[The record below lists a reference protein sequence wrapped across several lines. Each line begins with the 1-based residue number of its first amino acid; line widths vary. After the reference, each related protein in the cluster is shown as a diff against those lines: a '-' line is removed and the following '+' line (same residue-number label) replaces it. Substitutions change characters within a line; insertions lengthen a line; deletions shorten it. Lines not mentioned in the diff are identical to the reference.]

1 MTMNPLV
8 APICGDSKL
17 VPSGAECARPQH
29 TRPHGWRGDG
39 EPQGGRAMMPNTTDA
54 ETLWISVQN
63 QIPGG
68 VVGALIIL
76 IVGWVIARLLQA
88 GVTAALRRTGLD
100 RRLAPAISN
109 DPAATTAPG
118 DTAQVIGRIV
128 FWLVMVFVLIAV
140 LDALGLE
147 LVTAPLTG
155 LLAGIFEFLPR
166 LFAAIL
172 ILVLGWLLARI
183 ASQIVT
189 SVLAAMGVDRLATR
203 LGFAKA
209 LGTQRLSGI
218 LGTIVYI
225 LILLPVI
232 TAALDALQLEALT
245 LPLTNMINQ
254 VLAAIPNIVAA
265 VILVTLAYF
274 VGRVLADL
282 VTSVLTGLGVNAW
295 PARLGLATPTAG
307 AGTSVRTASASASTG
322 ERLRHPL
329 AGRARHPGR
338 DGGDAR
344 PGGGGLVRAHP
355 GVGAARLRPGRR
367 PHDRTAGVGRTHPAR
382 AGHLPGGALPRPA
395 GRGRDPLQWGRPT
408 QSPGDGGPGGHSGAD
423 RGDGAAPNRRRQRD
437 HQSGLRLAPGCR
449 CRSRGSRL
457 RAGGREVAGRELQD
471 WVQAAHSGEAEQ
483 RAAQLQADAPS
494 ASRCHGQRQRPI
506 NPCSRDGTAES
517 VDQ

>member
-1 MTMNPLV
+1 MPNFN
-8 APICGDSKL
+8 D
-17 VPSGAECARPQH
+17 
-29 TRPHGWRGDG
+29 
-39 EPQGGRAMMPNTTDA
+39 PQGT
-54 ETLWISVQN
+54 WIWVQN

-128 FWLVMVFVLIAV
+128 FWLVMLFVLIAV
-140 LDALGLE
+140 FDALGLV
-147 LVTAPLTG
+147 LITAPLTG
-155 LLAGIFEFLPR
+155 LLAGIFVFLPR

-203 LGFAKA
+203 LGFAAA

-265 VILVTLAYF
+265 AILVTLAYF

-295 PARLGLATPTAG
+295 PARLGLATPPAT
-307 AGTSVRTASASASTG
+307 AGTSVRPASTSG
-322 ERLRHPL
+322 ATGALSPAARETPAGIVGTLVQVAVVWFALIQALELLGFDQVAVLMTELLAL
-329 AGRARHPGR
+329 AGRILL
-338 DGGDAR
+338 
-344 PGGGGLVRAHP
+344 GLVIFL
-355 GVGAARLRPGRR
+355 VGLYLARLAAGAIRSSGVDQPNLLA
-367 PHDRTAGVGRTHPAR
+367 TAAQAAILVLTGAMALRQIGVANEIINLAFG
-382 AGHLPGGALPRPA
+382 LLLGAIAVAVALA
-395 GRGRDPLQWGRPT
+395 F
-408 QSPGDGGPGGHSGAD
+408 
-423 RGDGAAPNRRRQRD
+423 
-437 HQSGLRLAPGCR
+437 GL
-449 CRSRGSRL
+449 
-457 RAGGREVAGRELQD
+457 GGREVAGRELQS

-483 RAAQLQADAPS
+483 RAAQLQEGNTPAPPMP
-494 ASRCHGQRQRPI
+494 SRP
-506 NPCSRDGTAES
+506 P
-517 VDQ
+517 DQPLVP

>member
-1 MTMNPLV
+1 
-8 APICGDSKL
+8 
-17 VPSGAECARPQH
+17 
-29 TRPHGWRGDG
+29 
-39 EPQGGRAMMPNTTDA
+39 MPNTTDA

-128 FWLVMVFVLIAV
+128 FWLVMLFVLIAV
-140 LDALGLE
+140 FDALELE
-147 LVTAPLTG
+147 LITAPLTG
-155 LLAGIFEFLPR
+155 LLAGIFVFLPR

-203 LGFAKA
+203 LGFANA

-232 TAALDALQLEALT
+232 TAALDALQLAALT

-254 VLAAIPNIVAA
+254 ILAAIPNIVAA
-265 VILVTLAYF
+265 AILITLAYF

-295 PARLGLATPTAG
+295 PARLGLATPT
-307 AGTSVRTASASASTG
+307 GTPVRTASASASIGAPSGTLSPA
-322 ERLRHPL
+322 ERGTPAGMVGTLVQVAVVWFALIQALELLGFDQVADLMTELLAL
-329 AGRARHPGR
+329 AGRILL
-338 DGGDAR
+338 
-344 PGGGGLVRAHP
+344 GLIIFL
-355 GVGAARLRPGRR
+355 VGLYLARLAAGAIRSSGVDQPNLLA
-367 PHDRTAGVGRTHPAR
+367 TAAQAAILVLTGAMALRQIGVANEIINLAFG
-382 AGHLPGGALPRPA
+382 LLLGAIA
-395 GRGRDPLQWGRPT
+395 V
-408 QSPGDGGPGGHSGAD
+408 
-423 RGDGAAPNRRRQRD
+423 AAALAF
-437 HQSGLRLAPGCR
+437 GL
-449 CRSRGSRL
+449 
-457 RAGGREVAGRELQD
+457 GGREVAGRELQN

-483 RAAQLQADAPS
+483 RAAQLQE
-494 ASRCHGQRQRPI
+494 
-506 NPCSRDGTAES
+506 GTAQTPPAPPRPP
-517 VDQ
+517 DQPLLP

>member
-1 MTMNPLV
+1 
-8 APICGDSKL
+8 
-17 VPSGAECARPQH
+17 
-29 TRPHGWRGDG
+29 
-39 EPQGGRAMMPNTTDA
+39 MPNTTDA

-68 VVGALIIL
+68 VLGALIIL

-88 GVTAALRRTGLD
+88 GVTGVLRRTGLD

-147 LVTAPLTG
+147 IVTAPLTG

-203 LGFAKA
+203 LGFANA

-282 VTSVLTGLGVNAW
+282 ITSVLTGLGVNAW
-295 PARLGLATPTAG
+295 PARLGLATPAAG

-322 ERLRHPL
+322 DSSGTLSPAARGTPAGMVGTLVQVVVVWFAFIQALQLLGFDQVADLMTDLLAL
-329 AGRARHPGR
+329 AGRILL
-338 DGGDAR
+338 
-344 PGGGGLVRAHP
+344 GLVIFL
-355 GVGAARLRPGRR
+355 VGLYLARLAAEAIRSSGVDQPNLLA
-367 PHDRTAGVGRTHPAR
+367 TAAQAAILVLTGAMALRQIGVANEIINLAFG
-382 AGHLPGGALPRPA
+382 LLLGAIA
-395 GRGRDPLQWGRPT
+395 V
-408 QSPGDGGPGGHSGAD
+408 
-423 RGDGAAPNRRRQRD
+423 AAALAF
-437 HQSGLRLAPGCR
+437 GL
-449 CRSRGSRL
+449 
-457 RAGGREVAGRELQD
+457 GGREVAGRQLQQ
-471 WVQAAHSGEAEQ
+471 WVAAAESGEAEQ
-483 RAAQLQADAPS
+483 RAAQLQEGNTPPPMRSAPPD
-494 ASRCHGQRQRPI
+494 QPLRP
-506 NPCSRDGTAES
+506 
-517 VDQ
+517 